1 LSNPFKLNAPKL
13 EKNSAGVLKKKD
25 LDRFIAAGG
34 NSDVARILKQ
44 MWCCSYSMPEPMPKK
59 PKPKPKRKKKTS
71 SSGVSIHKGG
81 IKPSGYTT
89 SIGVGGMSF
98 DHKMT

>member
-1 LSNPFKLNAPKL
+1 MAKPDWF
-13 EKNSAGVLKKKD
+13 E
-25 LDRFIAAGG
+25 
-34 NSDVARILKQ
+34 
-44 MWCCSYSMPEPMPKK
+44 SYDGMPEPMPKK
-59 PKPKPKRKKKTS
+59 PKPKPKRKKKKTPG
-71 SSGVSIHKGG
+71 SGVSINKGG